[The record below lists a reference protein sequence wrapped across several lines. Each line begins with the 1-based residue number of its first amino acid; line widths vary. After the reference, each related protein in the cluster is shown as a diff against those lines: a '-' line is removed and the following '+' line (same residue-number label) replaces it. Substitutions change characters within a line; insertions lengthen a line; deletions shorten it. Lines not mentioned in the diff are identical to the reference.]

1 MYRVPNL
8 IHPVFGSVFT
18 MAFFHRKLLLQLVQ
32 VARDVSCYKDC
43 NSDDPSPPPPPPPT
57 TISPILFLM
66 FGVLG
71 AAFLVVCYQI
81 IVAKYRPSFLNS
93 WARRRNPSS
102 LDGTN
107 DEDFVDENH
116 APLVNHPI
124 WLINTIGLPQ
134 SVIDSI
140 AVFKY
145 NRGEGLNEGTECSVC
160 LNEFQEDESLR
171 LLPKCSH
178 AFHILCID
186 TWLRSHT
193 NCPLCRAPIVY
204 DMNANLNTTEPNLS
218 ESDSRENIRGEILEN
233 QAGEDV
239 NIESGVAVEN
249 STALPSEEGKVVGF
263 MAQNSSNLIARNH
276 EARVL
281 SDLANRREK
290 MKDELQPVRRSI
302 SMDSSSASVI
312 HFGVANMHPM
322 EDEGFFWDSRQV
334 KKLNTE
340 KVRRS
345 NGSHS
350 RTCKVTKSSSF
361 GPSDGSNSRT
371 YKVTKN
377 SS

>member
-1 MYRVPNL
+1 
-8 IHPVFGSVFT
+8 
-18 MAFFHRKLLLQLVQ
+18 MAFLHRKLLLQLVQ
-32 VARDVSCYKDC
+32 VARDVSCYDDC
-43 NSDDPSPPPPPPPT
+43 NSDDPSPPPPPPPPPTT

-66 FGVLG
+66 FCVLG
-71 AAFLVVCYQI
+71 AAFLVVCYQV
-81 IVAKYRPSFLNS
+81 IVSKYRPSFLNS
-93 WARRRNPSS
+93 RARRRNPSS

-193 NCPLCRAPIVY
+193 SCPMCRAPIVY
-204 DMNANLNTTEPNLS
+204 NTNNANLNPTEPNMS
-218 ESDSRENIRGEILEN
+218 ESDSRENIRGEILEY
-233 QAGEDV
+233 QEGEDV
-239 NIESGVAVEN
+239 NIESRVAVEN
-249 STALPSEEGKVVGF
+249 SSALPSEEGKLVGVL
-263 MAQNSSNLIARNH
+263 QKNSSNLIARNH
-276 EARVL
+276 EVRVL
-281 SDLANRREK
+281 SDLANRGEK
-290 MKDELQPVRRSI
+290 MKEELQPVRRSI

-322 EDEGFFWDSRQV
+322 EDEGFSDTRQV

-340 KVRRS
+340 KVPRRS
-345 NGSHS
+345 NGSNS
-350 RTCKVTKSSSF
+350 RTYKVTKSSSF